1 MLVSANIEDRL
12 LQEQIAKYL
21 ANKQDEISDLMVEAL
36 KQFFKKDNSVLN
48 YKVQDVEKHAKVIDF
63 NLEEQDSNYKLF
75 ENIDDVQSYAREL
88 RANAWK

>member
-1 MLVSANIEDRL
+1 MLVNVNIEDRL

-21 ANKQDEISDLMVEAL
+21 ANKQDEISDLVVEAL

-48 YKVQDVEKHAKVIDF
+48 YKVQDAEKHAKVIDF